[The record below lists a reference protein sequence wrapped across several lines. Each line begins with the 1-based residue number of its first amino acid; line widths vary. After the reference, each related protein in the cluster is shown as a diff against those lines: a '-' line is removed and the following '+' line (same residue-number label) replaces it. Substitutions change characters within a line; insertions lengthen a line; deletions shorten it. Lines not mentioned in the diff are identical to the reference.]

1 MDAETVFD
9 RYDRGELSRREA
21 LTALGLFLVPA
32 AAAAQ
37 EEPTF
42 RVTGL
47 HHIALQVT
55 DVERSVSWYRR
66 HLGLVPTSQ
75 SNSSAFLDCGPHFLA
90 LFRATTPGLAH
101 YSYGLENYSQ
111 SDAAARLRAAGIEPR
126 LRGQRIYFDDPD
138 GIEVQLS

>member
-1 MDAETVFD
+1 MNTETVFD

-21 LTALGLFLVPA
+21 LQAIALLLAPA
-32 AAAAQ
+32 AVAAQ

-42 RVTGL
+42 QVTGL

-55 DVERSVSWYRR
+55 DVGRSVDWYRR
-66 HLGLVPTSQ
+66 HLCLMPTSQ
-75 SNSSAFLDCGPHFLA
+75 SASSAFLDCGPHFLA
-90 LFRATTPGLAH
+90 LFRSSTPGLAH
-101 YSYGLENYSQ
+101 YSYGLDRYSQ
-111 SDAAARLRAAGIEPR
+111 SDAASRLRAQGIEPK